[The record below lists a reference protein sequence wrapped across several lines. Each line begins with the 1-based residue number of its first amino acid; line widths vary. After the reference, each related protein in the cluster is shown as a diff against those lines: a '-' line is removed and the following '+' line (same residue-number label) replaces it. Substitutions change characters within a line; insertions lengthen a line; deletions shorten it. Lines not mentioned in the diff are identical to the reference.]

1 MIELVDTLV
10 VAQFR
15 KVSYL
20 LRAINYR
27 PIPNPIRNEIKSLIT
42 NLGVHQNLSSI
53 PPKFIIYD
61 KYLITIDDALNTI
74 CYVKNNL
81 REIFKHMK
89 ILL

>member
-53 PPKFIIYD
+53 RPKFIIYD
-61 KYLITIDDALNTI
+61 KYLITIDNALNTI